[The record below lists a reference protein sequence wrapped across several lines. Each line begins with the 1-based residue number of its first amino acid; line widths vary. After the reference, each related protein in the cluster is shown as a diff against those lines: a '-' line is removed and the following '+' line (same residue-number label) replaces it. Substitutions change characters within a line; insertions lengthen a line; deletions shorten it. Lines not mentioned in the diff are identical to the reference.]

1 MNHADPELLEKSE
14 TIDQVFQAEGSNT
27 ICDTTAYDTSA
38 ITVGDGVP
46 SEADE
51 LVEVE
56 QLPISQA
63 ATILGI
69 PEERVRELIADN
81 TLCCA
86 QVDEGS
92 VDTEPR
98 LSAACVRAQAG
109 KSKLEFI
116 QEVKRLIAG
125 ENKKHRK
132 TSVDLPSEADMCLQ
146 DLFDNAS
153 TFKEADRVSTPRP
166 THQLHVRGINR
177 SEITS
182 RSIENLLENLDFT
195 SVRLEGAM
203 YRIGYLEAKLDDLQT
218 EMQIMPE
225 LKAKWAQALILER
238 ENEDFKALIEEQQQ
252 SLADQTDTIA
262 EYKDTIGKREQEL
275 LGLHQLVDK
284 IKNSWWCRMWC
295 WLTGVTL
302 R

>member
-14 TIDQVFQAEGSNT
+14 SIDQVFQEEGSNT
-27 ICDTTAYDTSA
+27 SCDTTAHT
-38 ITVGDGVP
+38 INDGVT
-46 SEADE
+46 SEEAE
-51 LVEVE
+51 LIEVE
-56 QLPISQA
+56 QLTVSQA
-63 ATILGI
+63 ATILGV
-69 PEERVRELIADN
+69 PEERVRELIAND

-86 QVDEGS
+86 EVDDHAEDS
-92 VDTEPR
+92 EPR
-98 LSAACVRAQAG
+98 LIAACVRAQAG

-116 QEVKRLIAG
+116 LEVKRLIAG

-132 TSVDLPSEADMCLQ
+132 TSVDLPSDADMCLQ
-146 DLFDNAS
+146 DLFDHDS
-153 TFKEADRVSTPRP
+153 TFGKADRVSAPRP
-166 THQLHVRGINR
+166 THELHVRGINR
-177 SEITS
+177 SEITT
-182 RSIENLLENLDFT
+182 RNIENLLQNLDFT

-238 ENEDFKALIEEQQQ
+238 ENEDLRALMEDHEK
-252 SLADQTDTIA
+252 SLANQADTIA

-275 LGLHQLVDK
+275 LDLHQLVDK

-295 WLTGVTL
+295 WLTGVTIP
-302 R
+302 